1 MMGMSQQKKAII
13 KQRLTS
19 SVSIFLI
26 SPYFTTNTVPRAA
39 MPTTTI
45 DQPMISHLKKSDKK
59 RTSILNDQWSINN
72 YQFKNLAIYDP
83 LIIGHGLLPEVKFS

>member
-1 MMGMSQQKKAII
+1 
-13 KQRLTS
+13 
-19 SVSIFLI
+19 
-26 SPYFTTNTVPRAA
+26 
-39 MPTTTI
+39 
-45 DQPMISHLKKSDKK
+45 MISHLKKSDKK